1 MNRRLIHRYEK
12 SAARSG
18 LKSTGSSSILAW
30 SRIQTF
36 DTRINGVR
44 TNQWKTGSIRVI
56 DSHDRWVDD
65 GALHISRFVSSRNPC
80 QEFIPQGK
88 RFRSKNP
95 CYHELSFLADIYVDI
110 YA

>member
-18 LKSTGSSSILAW
+18 LKSTGGSSILA

-56 DSHDRWVDD
+56 DSH
-65 GALHISRFVSSRNPC
+65 
-80 QEFIPQGK
+80 E
-88 RFRSKNP
+88 
-95 CYHELSFLADIYVDI
+95 
-110 YA
+110 